1 MQSSNASQ
9 STDYQNKYSS
19 IEEFRNSVGFTT
31 TLIFWKKYQ
40 ILTDKQAQT
49 DWSVELLRNKNLC

>member
-19 IEEFRNSVGFTT
+19 IEELRNSVGFTT